1 MSSFSLIVAVND
13 EEVLN
18 TSLLAS
24 PDIKDMCD
32 IVLQTNPP
40 SAAIAFNEGIRKA
53 QGDILIFAHQDVF
66 LPAGWH
72 NAVSQAIHCLN
83 QAQSKWAVL
92 GVFGIGLHGRGCGY
106 VYSTGLKRY
115 VGSPMPEPALVQSLD
130 EMVLILRADE
140 GIMFDEALPGFHL
153 YGTDLCLTAR
163 IQGRRSYAIQA
174 FCIHNSNGH
183 SLPPAFWPAYAYM
196 RRKWVRFLPVRTPCT
211 TLTRWGWPGL
221 KDRVRTRLG
230 LGTKPE
236 EMGRRVSDPTA
247 LYEQLQLYGQTQRS

>member
-1 MSSFSLIVAVND
+1 MSNFSLIAAVND

-24 PDIKDMCD
+24 PDIKEMCD
-32 IVLQTNPP
+32 VVLQANPP

-53 QGDILIFAHQDVF
+53 KGDILIFAHQDVF
-66 LPAGWH
+66 LPAGWL
-72 NAVSQAIHCLN
+72 NAVIQATHWLN
-83 QAQSKWAVL
+83 QAQSKWGVL

-115 VGSPMPEPALVQSLD
+115 VGSPTSEPAPVQSLD

-140 GIMFDEALPGFHL
+140 GIIFDEALPGFHL

-163 IQGRRSYAIQA
+163 IQGCHSYAIQA

-183 SLPPAFWPAYAYM
+183 SLPPAFWHASAYM
-196 RRKWVRFLPVRTPCT
+196 RRKWARFLPVRTPCT

-221 KDRVRTRLG
+221 KERMRTRLA

-236 EMGRRVSDPTA
+236 EAGRRVRDPAT
-247 LYEQLQLYGQTQRS
+247 LYEQLQL